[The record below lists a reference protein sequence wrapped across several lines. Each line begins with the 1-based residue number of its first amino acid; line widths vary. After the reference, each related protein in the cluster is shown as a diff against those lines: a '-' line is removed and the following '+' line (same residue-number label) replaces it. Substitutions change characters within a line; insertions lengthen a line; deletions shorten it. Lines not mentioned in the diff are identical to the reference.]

1 MARYS
6 IADTTLTALGD
17 AVRTL
22 TNKWGTYD
30 SEEPITNSFN
40 MTDFYTTI
48 TTDPDVFEPIVE
60 VIRFPGA
67 KNVKV
72 EFNYSTNSSQWGFWI
87 APGEHTEMPAGA
99 RKYVG
104 MWLPD
109 KTYNTNKEIVFED
122 TDVISFGTW
131 AWSYHDNVQ
140 HMANYLGYYV
150 QSHGQFPYTFT
161 PAEMAE
167 KIEEAASATNTIPES
182 ALTITGDC
190 QYKFAQG
197 GWDWFLN
204 QMGDKITTKDISNA
218 ANMFS
223 FSKVSEILFDINLTV
238 ITNTYTRHS
247 LQRMFSYADKLQAI
261 PMIYNAMP
269 SDLNNIFQNCK
280 SLTTFPEG
288 FAEDWNW
295 SYFDGSTSA
304 YNGSMANMF
313 DNCMKL
319 RKIPKIF
326 FLHGNPYWTYNYN
339 ITNTGFSFCYSLE
352 ELEDVFIPYKGSLS
366 GSYSNAFTNT
376 VRECWRLKKFTLMIQ
391 EDGTPYTVNW
401 KDQVIDLTTAGFC
414 SNTNTM
420 TRNTDFTNDTKIDT
434 VEKWHGYIDG
444 SYPDGWAASVEY
456 STFGAT
462 AVKELIATLPTASGT
477 NTVKL
482 KQAAASAIPGEEMTS
497 LTEEDIAVAAAKGW
511 TITFA

>member
-1 MARYS
+1 MAVYT
-6 IADTTLTALGD
+6 IQDTTLRDIAD
-17 AVRTL
+17 AIRDKKGEVLEIEYQMVNSVANT
-22 TNKWGTYD
+22 
-30 SEEPITNSFN
+30 SFN
-40 MTDFYTTI
+40 
-48 TTDPDVFEPIVE
+48 IVE
-60 VIRFPGA
+60 GKTYRLILIPSELIADGEGQL
-67 KNVKV
+67 
-72 EFNYSTNSSQWGFWI
+72 EFTTQTASANY
-87 APGEHTEMPAGA
+87 AGYFGSGIT
-99 RKYVG
+99 KYVVG
-104 MWLPD
+104 EPTELIFTAPYD
-109 KTYNTNKEIVFED
+109 GTLQRIVNITKKGTGSKIVSATVKLAEIKED
-122 TDVISFGTW
+122 GSL
-131 AWSYHDNVQ
+131 ANV
-140 HMANYLGYYV
+140 YKP
-150 QSHGQFPYTFT
+150 S
-161 PAEMAE
+161 EMAAAINE
-167 KIEEAASATNTIPES
+167 FEAIPNS
-182 ALTITGDC
+182 ALTITGNC
-190 QYKFAQG
+190 QYRFAYG
-197 GWDWFLN
+197 SWDWLIN

-218 ANMFS
+218 SNMFAS
-223 FSKVSEILFDINLTV
+223 SKASEIPFDINLTV
-238 ITNTYTRHS
+238 ITNTSTKHDLS
-247 LQRMFSYADKLQAI
+247 RMFSYADKLQAI

-391 EDGTPYTVNW
+391 KDGTPYTVNW

-497 LTEEDIAVAAAKGW
+497 LTEEDIAVAAEKGW
-511 TITFA
+511 TITFV